1 MTAAV
6 RTVAVGWAL
15 LSLWLVMLCFIEL
28 SMKGFPDGYISPYAR
43 ETAIPM
49 QILAWLLVAQSLYF
63 LFRGLRA
70 RLKFA
75 SLALQIAVAAALT
88 LAPMQIVQSCPH
100 WNACS
105 QAYQSMTGTMLDDG
119 AGG

>member
-1 MTAAV
+1 
-6 RTVAVGWAL
+6 
-15 LSLWLVMLCFIEL
+15 MLCFVEL

-63 LFRGLRA
+63 LVRGLRA

-75 SLALQIAVAAALT
+75 SLALQIVVASALI
-88 LAPMQIVQSCPH
+88 LGPIRVVQSCPH

-105 QAYQSMTGTMLDDG
+105 QAYQAITGTMMDDG